1 MTRMIK
7 VEPYGKHW
15 KVWSDTL
22 DEDMMFQSG
31 AAAEA
36 AARLLADAAAKAGQ
50 NAEVRIYLRDGSVG
64 ACLPYP
70 PRAAAS
76 RSPAR
81 AFQPA

>member
-31 AAAEA
+31 AAP
-36 AARLLADAAAKAGQ
+36 AART
-50 NAEVRIYLRDGSVG
+50 
-64 ACLPYP
+64 
-70 PRAAAS
+70 
-76 RSPAR
+76 SPH
-81 AFQPA
+81 PL